1 MNATPMRHHTA
12 HGTDHPFD
20 AVATELAWS
29 EARRRS
35 LQRTLQAL
43 FREHILNR
51 DHLIT
56 EGAVSWLPLWPQQG
70 MLRFDGLAI
79 GRIGDCRLAGSV
91 SYYATGERPQPVTHA
106 AALLA
111 CVAPSL
117 PDGGRGAD
125 LQRLV
130 HELDNSL
137 ANDVL
142 CLGYRRTWAQALRAQ
157 LGAAD
162 ARFIAALRPSGHPNA
177 ALLLEQWGTLGHP
190 WHPTFKTKLGLS
202 PDEVLALSPEFQPT
216 LSVPLAALR
225 ADKARVTFADG
236 TGDYAAWFARHFP
249 QAAQRWTAGL
259 VALGEAPDDWLPL
272 PLHPFQASRVIP
284 QKFAAEIAQGD
295 LVLFDDIALDA
306 TPTMSFR
313 TVVPDGSPVL
323 PHLKLP
329 VSLRLTSV
337 QRTVSPKSAVM
348 GPRIT
353 RLLATVLDLEDG
365 FGGTL
370 DVVREEVGLHY
381 IDPHGDDDRARHLAI
396 LYRDNPMA
404 KAGATRFPVP
414 VGALFA
420 ESPFSGRP
428 LATELVALAY
438 GDHADGAVAYF
449 EQHARTVLTALLSA
463 YLVYGIAFEAHQ
475 QNSFIVLDGV
485 YAPVQLLARDFGDLR
500 IHGLTLARAGLALE
514 TYRAGFTVYDDDA
527 PVRDK
532 LLHAVLL
539 CHLAELALLLAR
551 AYGHPEHYFWDVLR
565 REIDGVFS
573 SLRPRVDA
581 RRWHAE
587 RAALLEHD
595 WPAKAFLRMRLSD
608 TQDDVHGTMG
618 NPLA

>member
-1 MNATPMRHHTA
+1 MNAIPKPLNPVEHA
-12 HGTDHPFD
+12 LD
-20 AVATELAWS
+20 AVAAGLATS
-29 EARRRS
+29 DARRRS

-43 FREHILNR
+43 FRERLLNR
-51 DHLIT
+51 DQLIT
-56 EGAVSWLPLWPQQG
+56 EGAVSWFPLWTQQG
-70 MLRFDGLAI
+70 MLRFEGLTI
-79 GRIGDCRLAGSV
+79 GRIGDCRLAGGV
-91 SYYATGERPQPVTHA
+91 AYYATGQRPQPVSHA

-117 PDGGRGAD
+117 PGQGAD
-125 LQRLV
+125 LQRLI

-137 ANDVL
+137 ANDIL
-142 CLGYRRTWAQALRAQ
+142 CLSYRRGWARTLRAE
-157 LGAAD
+157 LGTASGAAENH
-162 ARFIAALRPSGHPNA
+162 FIAALRQSNHANP

-202 PDEVLALSPEFQPT
+202 ADEVLALSPEFQPT
-216 LSVPLAALR
+216 LSVPLAAIR
-225 ADKARVTFADG
+225 ADKACVTFAAID
-236 TGDYAAWFARHFP
+236 GDYLAWFGRHFP
-249 QAAQRWTAGL
+249 QALLQWKVALA
-259 VALGEAPDDWLPL
+259 ALGESPSDWLPL
-272 PLHPFQASRVIP
+272 PLHPFQAGRVIP
-284 QKFAAEIAQGD
+284 EKFAAEIARGD
-295 LVLFDDIALDA
+295 LLLPDDVAMEA

-313 TVVPDGSPVL
+313 TVVPAGSPTL

-353 RLLATVLDLEDG
+353 RLLTTVLDAEAG
-365 FGGTL
+365 FAATL
-370 DVVREEVGLHY
+370 DIVREDVGLY
-381 IDPHGDDDRARHLAI
+381 YLDPDGGDDRARHLAI
-396 LYRDNPMA
+396 LYRSNPMA
-404 KAGATRFPVP
+404 KADGTRFPVP

-428 LATELVALAY
+428 LVTEAVALAY

-449 EQHARTVLTALLSA
+449 ERHARTVLTALLSA

-475 QNSFIVLDGV
+475 QNSFIMLDAD

-500 IHGLTLARAGLALE
+500 IHGPTLRGTGLAIDP
-514 TYRAGFTVYDDDA
+514 YRAGVTVYDDDE

-551 AYGHPEHYFWDVLR
+551 AYGHPEHHFWDVLR
-565 REIDGVFS
+565 REIDAVFTAV
-573 SLRPRVDA
+573 RPRVDA
-581 RRWHAE
+581 ARWLAE
-587 RAALLEHD
+587 RDALLEHD
-595 WPAKAFLRMRLSD
+595 WPAKAFLRMRLTD
-608 TQDDVHGTMG
+608 TQDDVHGTMA

>member
-1 MNATPMRHHTA
+1 MNAIPKPLEPL
-12 HGTDHPFD
+12 DHPLD
-20 AVATELAWS
+20 AIATDLAWS
-29 EARRRS
+29 EARKRS

-43 FREHILNR
+43 FREDLLNR
-51 DHLIT
+51 DQLIT
-56 EGAVSWLPLWPQQG
+56 EGAVSWLPLWSQQG
-70 MLRFDGLAI
+70 MLRFEGLSL

-91 SYYATGERPQPVTHA
+91 SYYATGERPQPVSHA
-106 AALLA
+106 SSLLA

-117 PDGGRGAD
+117 PDRGRDAD

-142 CLGYRRTWAQALRAQ
+142 CLSYRRTWAQALRAS
-157 LGAAD
+157 LGTAD
-162 ARFIAALRPSGHPNA
+162 VHFIAALRKSGHANP

-202 PDEVLALSPEFQPT
+202 ADEVRALSPEFQPT
-216 LSVPLAALR
+216 LSVPLAAIR
-225 ADKARVTFADG
+225 ADKARVTFAAAD
-236 TGDYAAWFARHFP
+236 GDYAGWFGQHFP
-249 QAAQRWTAGL
+249 QAAERWKAAL
-259 VALGEAPDDWLPL
+259 AALGESAADWLPL
-272 PLHPFQASRVIP
+272 PLHPFQARTVVP
-284 QKFAAEIAQGD
+284 HKFAAEIAQRH
-295 LVLFDDIALDA
+295 LLLLDDVALDA

-313 TVVPDGSPVL
+313 TVVPAGSPAL

-337 QRTVSPKSAVM
+337 QRTVSPKSTVM

-353 RLLATVLDLEDG
+353 RLLATILDREDR

-370 DVVREEVGLHY
+370 DVVREDVGLHY
-381 IDPHGDDDRARHLAI
+381 LDPQGDDDRARHLAI
-396 LYRDNPMA
+396 LYRANPMA
-404 KAGATRFPVP
+404 KADGTRLPVP

-428 LATELVALAY
+428 LVTEAVALAC
-438 GDHADGAVAYF
+438 GDHAAGAIAYF
-449 EQHARTVLTALLSA
+449 ERHARTVLTGLLSA

-475 QNSFIVLDGV
+475 QNSFIMLDTG

-500 IHGLTLARAGLALE
+500 IHGPTLRRAGLAIDA
-514 TYRAGFTVYDDDA
+514 YRAGFTVYDDDA

-539 CHLAELALLLAR
+539 CHLSELALLLAR
-551 AYGHPEHYFWDVLR
+551 AYGHPEHHFWVVLR
-565 REIDGVFS
+565 RAIDTVFAT
-573 SLRPRVDA
+573 LRPRVDA
-581 RRWHAE
+581 GRWHAE
-587 RAALLEHD
+587 RQALLEHD
-595 WPAKAFLRMRLSD
+595 WPAKAFLRMRLCD
-608 TQDDVHGTMG
+608 TSDDVHGTMP

>member
-1 MNATPMRHHTA
+1 MNAIPKPLDSHDA
-12 HGTDHPFD
+12 LLD
-20 AVATELAWS
+20 AVSAERAWS
-29 EARRRS
+29 DARNRS

-43 FREHILNR
+43 FRERLLNR
-51 DHLIT
+51 DQLIT
-56 EGAVSWLPLWPQQG
+56 EGAVSWLPLWSQQG
-70 MLRFDGLAI
+70 MLRFEGLHF
-79 GRIGDCRLAGSV
+79 GRIGDCRLAGGV
-91 SYYATGERPQPVTHA
+91 SYYATGERPQPVAHA
-106 AALLA
+106 SALLA
-111 CVAPSL
+111 SVAPSL
-117 PDGGRGAD
+117 PETGRGAD

-130 HELDNSL
+130 QELDNSL
-137 ANDVL
+137 DNDVL
-142 CLGYRRTWAQALRAQ
+142 CLSYRRTWARALRAEF
-157 LGAAD
+157 GAAGEH
-162 ARFIAALRPSGHPNA
+162 FIAALRHGGHANP

-202 PDEVLALSPEFQPT
+202 ADEVLALSPEFQPT
-216 LSVPLAALR
+216 LQVPLAALR
-225 ADKARVTFADG
+225 ATKARVTFADG
-236 TGDYAAWFARHFP
+236 TGDYVAWFARHFP
-249 QAAQRWTAGL
+249 DGLRRWQAAL
-259 VALGEAPDDWLPL
+259 VRLGENPAEWLPL
-272 PLHPFQASRVIP
+272 PAHPFQARRVLP
-284 QKFAAEIAQGD
+284 EKFAAEIARGD
-295 LVLFDDIALDA
+295 LLLPDGVTLDA

-313 TVVPDGSPVL
+313 TVVPAGSASL

-404 KAGATRFPVP
+404 KASASRFPVP

-420 ESPFSGRP
+420 ESPFGGRP
-428 LATELVALAY
+428 LATELVALAH
-438 GDHADGAVAYF
+438 GDHADGAIAYF

-475 QNSFIVLDGV
+475 QNSFIVLDAG

-500 IHGLTLARAGLALE
+500 IHGPTLARAGLAIE
-514 TYRAGFTVYDDDA
+514 PYRAGFTVYDDDA

-551 AYGHPEHYFWDVLR
+551 AYGHPEHHFWDALR
-565 REIDGVFS
+565 RVIDDVFAA
-573 SLRPRVDA
+573 LRPRVDTS
-581 RRWHAE
+581 RWHAE

-595 WPAKAFLRMRLSD
+595 WPAKAFLRMRLCD
-608 TQDDVHGTMG
+608 TQDDVHGTMA

>member
-1 MNATPMRHHTA
+1 
-12 HGTDHPFD
+12 
-20 AVATELAWS
+20 
-29 EARRRS
+29 
-35 LQRTLQAL
+35 
-43 FREHILNR
+43 
-51 DHLIT
+51 
-56 EGAVSWLPLWPQQG
+56 
-70 MLRFDGLAI
+70 
-79 GRIGDCRLAGSV
+79 
-91 SYYATGERPQPVTHA
+91 
-106 AALLA
+106 
-111 CVAPSL
+111 
-117 PDGGRGAD
+117 
-125 LQRLV
+125 
-130 HELDNSL
+130 
-137 ANDVL
+137 
-142 CLGYRRTWAQALRAQ
+142 
-157 LGAAD
+157 
-162 ARFIAALRPSGHPNA
+162 
-177 ALLLEQWGTLGHP
+177 
-190 WHPTFKTKLGLS
+190 
-202 PDEVLALSPEFQPT
+202 
-216 LSVPLAALR
+216 
-225 ADKARVTFADG
+225 VTFADG
-236 TGDYAAWFARHFP
+236 AGDYVTWFARHFP
-249 QAAQRWTAGL
+249 AGQRRWQAALERR
-259 VALGEAPDDWLPL
+259 GENPGEWLPL
-272 PLHPFQASRVIP
+272 PVHPFQARRVLP
-284 QKFAAEIAQGD
+284 EKFAAEIARGD
-295 LVLFDDIALDA
+295 LLLPDGAALDA

-313 TVVPDGSPVL
+313 TVVPAGSASL

-329 VSLRLTSV
+329 VSLQLTSV

-396 LYRDNPMA
+396 LFRDNPMA
-404 KAGATRFPVP
+404 KGDHERFPVP

-428 LATELVALAY
+428 LATELVALAC

-449 EQHARTVLTALLSA
+449 ELHARTVLTALLSA

-475 QNSFIVLDGV
+475 QNSFIVLDGD

-500 IHGLTLARAGLALE
+500 IHGPTLARAGLAIE

-551 AYGHPEHYFWDVLR
+551 AYGHPEHHFWDSLR
-565 REIDGVFS
+565 REIDGVFAA
-573 SLRPRVDA
+573 LRPRVDA
-581 RRWHAE
+581 DRWHAE

-608 TQDDVHGTMG
+608 TQDDVHGTMA

>member
-1 MNATPMRHHTA
+1 MNAIPKLHDSHDA
-12 HGTDHPFD
+12 LLD
-20 AVATELAWS
+20 AVSTERAWS
-29 EARRRS
+29 DARNRS

-43 FREHILNR
+43 FRERLLNR
-51 DHLIT
+51 DQLIT
-56 EGAVSWLPLWPQQG
+56 EGAVSWLPLWSQQG
-70 MLRFDGLAI
+70 MLRFEGLHF
-79 GRIGDCRLAGSV
+79 GRIGDCRLAGAV
-91 SYYATGERPQPVTHA
+91 AYYATGERPQPVAHA
-106 AALLA
+106 SALLA

-117 PDGGRGAD
+117 PDAKRGAD

-130 HELDNSL
+130 QELDNSL
-137 ANDVL
+137 DNDVL
-142 CLGYRRTWAQALRAQ
+142 CLSYRRTWARALRAEFG
-157 LGAAD
+157 GAGEH
-162 ARFIAALRPSGHPNA
+162 FIAALRHGVHANP

-202 PDEVLALSPEFQPT
+202 ADEVLALSPEFQPT
-216 LSVPLAALR
+216 LQVPLAALR
-225 ADKARVTFADG
+225 ATKARVTFADG
-236 TGDYAAWFARHFP
+236 AGDYVTWFARHFP
-249 QAAQRWTAGL
+249 DGQRRWQAALERR
-259 VALGEAPDDWLPL
+259 GENPGEWLPL
-272 PLHPFQASRVIP
+272 PVHPFQARRVLP
-284 QKFAAEIAQGD
+284 EKFAAEIARGD
-295 LVLFDDIALDA
+295 LLLPDGAALDA

-313 TVVPDGSPVL
+313 TVVPAGSASL

-365 FGGTL
+365 FGGML

-396 LYRDNPMA
+396 LFRDNPMA
-404 KAGATRFPVP
+404 KGDHERFPVP

-428 LATELVALAY
+428 LATELVALAC

-449 EQHARTVLTALLSA
+449 ELHARTVLTALLSA

-475 QNSFIVLDGV
+475 QNSFIVLDGD

-500 IHGLTLARAGLALE
+500 IHGRTLASAGLAIE

-565 REIDGVFS
+565 REIDGVFAA
-573 SLRPRVDA
+573 LRPRVDA
-581 RRWHAE
+581 GRWHAE

-608 TQDDVHGTMG
+608 TQDDVHGTMA

>member
-1 MNATPMRHHTA
+1 MNAIPKLLTPV
-12 HGTDHPFD
+12 DHALD
-20 AVATELAWS
+20 AVAAELAS
-29 EARRRS
+29 SDARRRS

-43 FREHILNR
+43 FRERLLNR
-51 DHLIT
+51 DQLIT
-56 EGAVSWLPLWPQQG
+56 EGAVSWLPLWAQQG
-70 MLRFDGLAI
+70 MLRFEGLSL
-79 GRIGDCRLAGSV
+79 GRIGDCRLAGGV
-91 SYYATGERPQPVTHA
+91 SYYATGERPQPVVHA

-117 PDGGRGAD
+117 PGQGAD
-125 LQRLV
+125 LQRLI

-142 CLGYRRTWAQALRAQ
+142 CLGYRRGWARALRAE
-157 LGAAD
+157 LGKAD
-162 ARFIAALRPSGHPNA
+162 THFIAALRKSGHANP

-202 PDEVLALSPEFQPT
+202 ADEVTALSPEFQPT
-216 LSVPLAALR
+216 LAVPLAAIR
-225 ADKARVTFADG
+225 VDKAHVTFS
-236 TGDYAAWFARHFP
+236 TGDGDYLAWFGRHFP
-249 QAAQRWTAGL
+249 QPLLRWK
-259 VALGEAPDDWLPL
+259 VALAALGKSPSDWLPL
-272 PLHPFQASRVIP
+272 PLHPFQAGRVIP
-284 QKFAAEIAQGD
+284 EKFAAEIARGD
-295 LVLFDDIALDA
+295 LLLPDDVALDA

-313 TVVPDGSPVL
+313 TVVPAGSPTL

-353 RLLATVLDLEDG
+353 RLLATILDAEAG

-370 DVVREEVGLHY
+370 DIVREDVGLY
-381 IDPHGDDDRARHLAI
+381 YLDPDGIDDRARHLAI
-396 LYRDNPMA
+396 LYRANPMA
-404 KAGATRFPVP
+404 KADGARFPVP

-428 LATELVALAY
+428 LVTEAVALAY
-438 GDHADGAVAYF
+438 GDHAAGAVAYF
-449 EQHARTVLTALLSA
+449 ERHARTVLTALLSA

-475 QNSFIVLDGV
+475 QNSFVMLDAD

-500 IHGLTLARAGLALE
+500 IHGPTLRGAGLAIDA
-514 TYRAGFTVYDDDA
+514 YRAGATVYEDDG

-539 CHLAELALLLAR
+539 CHLSELALLLAR
-551 AYGHPEHYFWDVLR
+551 AYGHPEYPFWDVLR
-565 REIDGVFS
+565 REVDAVFTA
-573 SLRPRVDA
+573 LRGRVDTA
-581 RRWHAE
+581 RWHAE

-608 TQDDVHGTMG
+608 TQDDVHGTMP

>member
-1 MNATPMRHHTA
+1 MNAIPKPLKP
-12 HGTDHPFD
+12 TDHLLD

-29 EARRRS
+29 EARKRS
-35 LQRTLQAL
+35 LQRTMQAL
-43 FREHILNR
+43 FREHLLNR
-51 DHLIT
+51 EQLIT
-56 EGAVSWLPLWPQQG
+56 EGAVSWLPLWSQQG
-70 MLRFDGLAI
+70 ILRFEGLSL
-79 GRIGDCRLAGSV
+79 GRIGDCRLTGSV

-106 AALLA
+106 SALLA
-111 CVAPSL
+111 CLAPSL
-117 PDGGRGAD
+117 PGHGAD

-142 CLGYRRTWAQALRAQ
+142 CLSYRRTWARALRAE
-157 LGAAD
+157 LGATEAH
-162 ARFIAALRPSGHPNA
+162 FIAALRRAGHANP

-202 PDEVLALSPEFQPT
+202 ADEVLALSPEFQPT
-216 LSVPLAALR
+216 LQVPLAAIR
-225 ADKARVTFADG
+225 ADKARTTFAAGD
-236 TGDYAAWFARHFP
+236 GDYAAWFAHHFP
-249 QAAQRWTAGL
+249 ACAQRWEA
-259 VALGEAPDDWLPL
+259 ALATLGKHHADWLPL
-272 PLHPFQASRVIP
+272 PLPPFQARTVIP

-295 LVLFDDIALDA
+295 LLLLDDVVLDA

-313 TVVPDGSPVL
+313 TVVPAGSPAL

-337 QRTVSPKSAVM
+337 QRTVSPKSTVM

-353 RLLATVLDLEDG
+353 RLLATVLEREHG

-370 DVVREEVGLHY
+370 DIVREDVGLHY
-381 IDPHGDDDRARHLAI
+381 IDPQDDDDRARHLAI
-396 LYRDNPMA
+396 LYRANPMA
-404 KAGATRFPVP
+404 KGSGERFPVP

-428 LATELVALAY
+428 LATELVALAR
-438 GDHADGAVAYF
+438 GDHAAGAVAYF
-449 EQHARTVLTALLSA
+449 ERHARTVLTALLSS

-475 QNSFIVLDGV
+475 QNSFIMLDGG
-485 YAPVQLLARDFGDLR
+485 YEPVQLLARDFGDLR
-500 IHGLTLARAGLALE
+500 IHGPTLRRAGLALDA
-514 TYRAGFTVYDDDA
+514 YRAGFTVYDDDA

-551 AYGHPEHYFWDVLR
+551 AYGHPEHHFWDVLR
-565 REIDGVFS
+565 HVTDDVFTG
-573 SLRPRVDA
+573 LRARVHE

-587 RAALLEHD
+587 RQALLAHD
-595 WPAKAFLRMRLSD
+595 WPAKSFLRMRLLD
-608 TQDDVHGTMG
+608 TSDDVHGTMP